1 MASSLR
7 HRTARVLLLPLLI
20 LALVLLWNW
29 NWFKPLVERQASAA
43 VGRGVTIENLDV
55 QLSRTPQ
62 ITLDG
67 IQVANPEGM
76 AGLPPLAELQ
86 RLAVRLS
93 LRALFDRQL
102 HILSLQLQ
110 QPVLALQR
118 EAKGAG
124 NWALE
129 PSASEPDRQPWVVR
143 VDSLEIDEGRFSLR
157 DAQQKADLRGT
168 VRTALVEGTSTP
180 SVLATTEGRYAAEA
194 FAAKL
199 IAGSVLTLR
208 TPENPYPVDLQ
219 LSSGATRLS
228 LQGTLLDPLQF
239 AGAKLKL
246 QLQGNDL
253 AALSGPTGFPL
264 PATPPYRL
272 EGDFDY
278 RAGRIQLHRFKGLVG
293 ESDIAGDISVALRA
307 PRPLLT
313 ATVRSEQ
320 LRLAD
325 LSGLIGADPGP
336 QPAAEASRERLL
348 PSTPINVPRLQN
360 ADVKF
365 DFVGARLVGERLPFD
380 RLSFALTLD
389 DGVLRATPVDF
400 GIGAGTLRLYA
411 TLDPRGE
418 TLGLEASA
426 ELRRVDISRLMEKTG
441 YRGEGRIGGVARL
454 KGKGRSAAELLGGG
468 DGELKLAMAG
478 GNFSALLLDLS
489 GLDFGNALLSALGIG
504 KRTEVRCL
512 VGDFALTKGQLDT
525 RSFVLDT
532 GNTNLLL
539 DGGAN
544 LADET
549 LALRLRTEPKRANIG
564 RLKAPIYIG
573 GRFTDPSIR
582 PDYVDLGLRGG
593 AAVALG
599 VLLTPL
605 AAILPTLQLGPGE
618 DRDCQALLA
627 SAEISAPPQ
636 PAAR

>member
-7 HRTARVLLLPLLI
+7 HRTARVLLPLLI
-20 LALVLLWNW
+20 LALLLWWDW
-29 NWFKPLVERQASAA
+29 NWFKPLLERQASAA
-43 VGRGVTIENLDV
+43 IGRSVTIGNLDV
-55 QLSRTPQ
+55 QLSRTPL
-62 ITLDG
+62 ISLDG
-67 IQVANPEGM
+67 IEVANPEDM
-76 AGLPPLAELQ
+76 AETAPLA
-86 RLAVRLS
+86 RLKQLTLRLS
-93 LRALFDRQL
+93 LRELFDRQL
-102 HILSLQLQ
+102 HILSLELQ

-118 EAKGAG
+118 DARGES
-124 NWALE
+124 NWALTL
-129 PSASEPDRQPWVVR
+129 PASDPDSPPWRVR
-143 VDSLEIDEGRFSLR
+143 IDALGIDDGRFSLL
-157 DAQQKADLRGT
+157 DAPQKADIRGT
-168 VRTALVEGTSTP
+168 VRTAEADGRSAPAL
-180 SVLATTEGRYAAEA
+180 LATAKGRYAAEPFEA
-194 FAAKL
+194 RL
-199 IAGSVLTLR
+199 TAGALLRLR
-208 TPENPYPVDLQ
+208 TPEDPYPIDLQ

-228 LQGTLLDPLQF
+228 LKGTLLDPLQF

-246 QLQGNDL
+246 RLQGHDL
-253 AALSGPTGFPL
+253 AALAAPTGFPL

-278 RAGRIQLHRFKGLVG
+278 RAGLIQLKRFQGLLG
-293 ESDIAGDISVALRA
+293 ESDMAGDLSVALRR

-313 ATVRSEQ
+313 ASVRSEQ

-336 QPAAEASRERLL
+336 RPATAAPSERLL

-365 DFVGARLVGERLPFD
+365 AFVGARLVGKQLPFD
-380 RLSFALTLD
+380 RLSFTLTLE

-400 GIGAGTLRLYA
+400 GIGEGTLRLYA

-441 YRGEGRIGGVARL
+441 YRGEGRIGGTASLR
-454 KGKGRSAAELLGGG
+454 GKGRSAAELLGGG

-512 VGDFALTKGQLDT
+512 VGDFALTNGQLDT

-544 LADET
+544 LTDET

-599 VLLTPL
+599 LLLTPL
-605 AAILPTLQLGPGE
+605 AAVLPTLQLGPGE

-627 SAEISAPPQ
+627 SAEINAPPQ